1 MFFPIVMGV
10 VGNGGGGF
18 WIWDAAMVKQFD
30 DYRVCPWEA
39 WGDTYKQKRGYNG
52 QVFCDYCHTKGHTR
66 GGCNKLKKCDFY
78 HKTGHV
84 KADCFQLI
92 GYPADYKGKR
102 QSNAVIGPLVHKG
115 CNLSVVINLFNLD
128 MIHSHNNVHNTRLP
142 TGDSARVLHVG
153 NCSLEGDYCVLHDL
167 SSGKVMEIGKQKDVL
182 YTLYSQAEKGT
193 IGNSCYRDM
202 VNYMRARPYTPHQND
217 VVEMRHRHILK
228 TARAIKFQGGCLSF
242 ATNLTQKEKFSPRA
256 VKAILAGY
264 STYQK
269 GAQEDVTMLQYHF
282 SYDDLTVHSLPVDI
296 GSEDHEVLPP
306 INVDIEKENNG
317 VKMKGENNRANM
329 GLPHENIGIVSDN
342 NIEEVLPSNANT
354 SDIRRSTRRS
364 KPYIW
369 HKDYV
374 VKA

>member
-1 MFFPIVMGV
+1 
-10 VGNGGGGF
+10 
-18 WIWDAAMVKQFD
+18 
-30 DYRVCPWEA
+30 
-39 WGDTYKQKRGYNG
+39 
-52 QVFCDYCHTKGHTR
+52 
-66 GGCNKLKKCDFY
+66 
-78 HKTGHV
+78 
-84 KADCFQLI
+84 
-92 GYPADYKGKR
+92 
-102 QSNAVIGPLVHKG
+102 
-115 CNLSVVINLFNLD
+115 
-128 MIHSHNNVHNTRLP
+128 MI
-142 TGDSARVLHVG
+142 A
-153 NCSLEGDYCVLHDL
+153 
-167 SSGKVMEIGKQKDVL
+167 
-182 YTLYSQAEKGT
+182 
-193 IGNSCYRDM
+193 NSCYRDM

-228 TARAIKFQGGCLSF
+228 TARAIKFQGGLPNSFWGLYIESAIYVLNRIPFNVLNGTSSFELLYNKLPSLVHLRVIGCLSF